1 MDAGSRKPPTVVG
14 RRESS
19 HLRAGWCAIMPH
31 GPEAVYAQAYGEI
44 VAPGAAEEDPVTAP
58 LVFDAHLDLSMN
70 ALEWNRDLRWNV
82 DRLRASEEGMSDK
95 PDRGGSTVSFATMR
109 AGRVWLCVATL
120 IARYVSEDNPLPGW
134 HSPEQA
140 WAQTQGQL
148 AWYRAMGESC
158 ELCPVTDLASLDDH
172 LARWRPADPV
182 VRGVAE
188 PAGASAARALDA
200 PIGYVLSLEGA
211 DSIVSMDHLQRA
223 YGDGLRAIGPAHY
236 GPGRYANGTDS
247 TEGLPERGRELLT
260 EMDRLGMILDVSHLN
275 DACLREALDLYRG
288 PVWASHSNA
297 RELVDHNRQLPDW
310 ALREL
315 VDRDAVIGI
324 SFDAWMLVP
333 GWERGVSTPQQ
344 AGVSLEQVA
353 DNIDHICSVAG
364 NARHVGI
371 GSDLDG
377 GFGREQCPADVDT
390 IADVG
395 KLVPLLRER
404 GYAAGDAE
412 AIMSGNFVRF
422 LREAWG

>member
-1 MDAGSRKPPTVVG
+1 MNT
-14 RRESS
+14 
-19 HLRAGWCAIMPH
+19 
-31 GPEAVYAQAYGEI
+31 
-44 VAPGAAEEDPVTAP
+44 P
-58 LVFDAHLDLSMN
+58 LVFDAHLDLAMN
-70 ALEWNRDLRWNV
+70 AMEWNRDLRRPV

-95 PDRGGSTVSFATMR
+95 PDRGGSTVSFQAMR
-109 AGRVWLCVATL
+109 AGRVGLCVATL
-120 IARYVSEDNPLPGW
+120 IARYVDADNPLPGW

-148 AWYRAMGESC
+148 AWYRTMGESC
-158 ELCPVTDLASLDDH
+158 ELCPVTDRASLDDH
-172 LARWRPADPV
+172 LDRWRPSDPV

-188 PAGASAARALDA
+188 PAGAATARALDA

-211 DSIVSMDHLQRA
+211 DSILSMGHLHRA
-223 YGDGLRAIGPAHY
+223 YEEGLRAIGPAHY

-247 TEGLPERGRELLT
+247 TEGLPERGRELLR

-297 RELVDHNRQLPDW
+297 RALVDHNRQLPDW
-310 ALREL
+310 ALRAL
-315 VDRDAVIGI
+315 VDRDTVIGI

-333 GWERGVSTPQQ
+333 GWERGVSTPDGS
-344 AGVSLEQVA
+344 GVTLRQVV
-353 DNIDHICSVAG
+353 DNVDYVCQIAG

-377 GFGREQCPADVDT
+377 GFGREQCPGDVDT
-390 IADVG
+390 IADVQ
-395 KLVPLLRER
+395 KLAPLLRER
-404 GYAAGDAE
+404 GYDAADVE
-412 AIMSGNFVRF
+412 AALSGNFVRF